1 MSERPDEDSKTE
13 DATEKK
19 QRDALEKGNTPQSRE
34 MATLA
39 SLLAATCIL
48 LFMAAQ
54 STYGLTSNLKHAFV
68 HIDVIKLTNSADA
81 INIMTHFVGKA
92 GELML
97 PPLLLLSLAGIAA
110 SMAQNPIA
118 LFLERVRPQASRISI
133 SQGWKRIFG
142 KAGLVELLKALAKIS
157 IVISVCAFILKV
169 ETGRIVNSMLLPA
182 GSIPGFV
189 LELCTKLFVG
199 VMLASLVI
207 VIADYAW
214 SHHKWLF
221 DLRMTKQEV
230 KDEIKQADGD
240 PIVKARLRSLQ
251 RDRKRHRMMADVP
264 TATLIVANPT
274 HYSVAVRYEAGIDIA
289 PVVVAKGKD
298 LIALKIREI
307 GRENGVP
314 VVESKSLARAL
325 YTAVEV
331 SQMIPAEFYHA
342 VAELLHFVYGL
353 ENRQNDER

>member
-142 KAGLVELLKALAKIS
+142 KAGLVELLKALAKIA

>member
-1 MSERPDEDSKTE
+1 MR
-13 DATEKK
+13 
-19 QRDALEKGNTPQSRE
+19 
-34 MATLA
+34 
-39 SLLAATCIL
+39 
-48 LFMAAQ
+48 
-54 STYGLTSNLKHAFV
+54 
-68 HIDVIKLTNSADA
+68 
-81 INIMTHFVGKA
+81 
-92 GELML
+92 
-97 PPLLLLSLAGIAA
+97 IAA

-240 PIVKARLRSLQ
+240 PTRPRDPVFLQSELREDEPMERKLRHLLKAAGFAEGDPDSFGS
-251 RDRKRHRMMADVP
+251 
-264 TATLIVANPT
+264 AT
-274 HYSVAVRYEAGIDIA
+274 
-289 PVVVAKGKD
+289 
-298 LIALKIREI
+298 
-307 GRENGVP
+307 
-314 VVESKSLARAL
+314 
-325 YTAVEV
+325 
-331 SQMIPAEFYHA
+331 
-342 VAELLHFVYGL
+342 
-353 ENRQNDER
+353 